1 MQKLF
6 YNCDIIT
13 LEDTKGE
20 CLLTEDGVISFVG
33 DLDEGKRRAAP
44 DCEKIDL
51 CGACLLPAFIDAHS
65 HISQV
70 AQTLTLCAL
79 HGSRSLAEIK
89 EKTENLYRQHSEVV
103 HKREKFVGYRLDPRV
118 RL

>member
-33 DLDEGKRRAAP
+33 DLDEGMRRAAP

-51 CGACLLPAFIDAHS
+51 C
-65 HISQV
+65 
-70 AQTLTLCAL
+70 
-79 HGSRSLAEIK
+79 
-89 EKTENLYRQHSEVV
+89 
-103 HKREKFVGYRLDPRV
+103 
-118 RL
+118 

>member
-33 DLDEGKRRAAP
+33 DLDEGMRRAAP
-44 DCEKIDL
+44 TAKRSTFAE
-51 CGACLLPAFIDAHS
+51 PAFCPRLSTRIR
-65 HISQV
+65 
-70 AQTLTLCAL
+70 T
-79 HGSRSLAEIK
+79 SRRSRRRSRFARC
-89 EKTENLYRQHSEVV
+89 TA
-103 HKREKFVGYRLDPRV
+103 RV
-118 RL
+118 LLRRSKKNTAF

>member
-51 CGACLLPAFIDAHS
+51 CGACLLHLAGRADAH
-65 HISQV
+65 
-70 AQTLTLCAL
+70 AL
-79 HGSRSLAEIK
+79 RAARLAFSCGDQRK
-89 EKTENLYRQHSEVV
+89 NTA
-103 HKREKFVGYRLDPRV
+103 F
-118 RL
+118 